1 VATLDASIERREPA
15 LPAPGVLV
23 DHQIQ
28 DLMRLGLLKIADFDS
43 DSLQAA
49 SYDFRVGPSA
59 AVTTASKPVDLREQP
74 LILEP
79 YSAALVLVEE
89 IIELSDRVLGRL
101 GAHSNLFKR
110 GIFGSIG
117 PQIDPGWSGRLR
129 VSLLNMTEHPFLI
142 RHKTPFITAEFH
154 LLAEA
159 PSKRHPL
166 SPGATELTEEE
177 INQILGRGG
186 PSLKDVNQNMVQLLQ
201 TMKDAATL
209 GTIMPHLVGRQE
221 EAIAK
226 MANVAGYLQGLSA
239 TRLGTVP
246 LVHLEPGR
254 YELERDIPVV
264 LQPSDDGFIATFFDA
279 NIATGGDTEQ
289 EALDNLRSLIIDTFE
304 MLESEPSE
312 KLGPEPRRQLKV
324 LRSLIRKVRQNAD

>member
-1 VATLDASIERREPA
+1 VDVRIEGREPA

-28 DLMRLGLLKIADFDS
+28 DLMRLGLLRIADFDP

-110 GIFGSIG
+110 GIFASIG

-142 RHKTPFITAEFH
+142 RHRTPFITAEFH

-159 PSKRHPL
+159 PSKGRLL
-166 SPGATELTEEE
+166 SPGAAELTEEE

-209 GTIMPHLVGRQE
+209 GTMMPHLVGRQE
-221 EAIAK
+221 DAIAK
-226 MANVAGYLQGLSA
+226 MANVTGYLQGLSA
-239 TRLGTVP
+239 TRLGPVP
-246 LVHLEPGR
+246 LIDLEPGR

-312 KLGPEPRRQLKV
+312 KLGPEPQRQLRV
-324 LRSLIRKVRQNAD
+324 LRSVIRKVRQNAD